1 MDRLMELRL
10 TAGMSTNTQTNDTIL
25 VIGATGKTGRRVAER
40 LTARGWPVR
49 AGSRSGA
56 PAFDWDDPATWPAAL
71 RDVGAV
77 YVSFQPDLVVPG
89 ATATIGAFVAQAVAS
104 GVRRMVLLSGRR
116 EALAQQAERLVLDS
130 GLEATIVRC
139 AWFNQNFSEGFLLD
153 AVLSGRVELPVGDVT
168 EPFVD
173 SDDIADVAV
182 AALTEDG
189 HEGQVYELTGPRLM
203 TFADVVAE
211 LSAASGREIDFETVE
226 REAFADGLSAAGLP
240 ADAVWLVDHLF
251 AEVLDGR
258 NASLADGVERA
269 LGRAPRD
276 FADYARETAASG
288 VWAAPEQVAERRAV
302 S

>member
-1 MDRLMELRL
+1 MDRLTKLRL
-10 TAGMSTNTQTNDTIL
+10 TGDMSKNPQTNNTIL
-25 VIGATGKTGRRVAER
+25 VIGATGKTGRRIAER
-40 LTARGWPVR
+40 LTARGLPVR
-49 AGSRSGA
+49 AGSRSGT
-56 PAFDWDDPATWPAAL
+56 PTFDWDDQATWPAAL

-89 ATATIGAFVAQAVAS
+89 AIATISAFVTQAVAS
-104 GVRRMVLLSGRR
+104 GVRRIVLLSGRR
-116 EALAQQAERLVLDS
+116 EVLAQQAEQLVLDS

-153 AVLSGRVELPVGDVT
+153 AVLSGRIVLPVAEVT

-173 SDDIADVAV
+173 TDDIADVAV

-189 HEGQVYELTGPRLM
+189 HAGQVYELTGPRLM
-203 TFADVVAE
+203 TFADVAAE
-211 LSAASGREIDFETVE
+211 LGAASGREIGFETVE
-226 REAFADGLSAAGLP
+226 REAFAEGLTAAGLP
-240 ADAVWLVDHLF
+240 ADVVWLIDHLF
-251 AEVLDGR
+251 ADVLDGR

-288 VWAAPEQVAERRAV
+288 IWAGREQVVER
-302 S
+302 